1 MVGVQ
6 GQEDLLVG
14 HLHYLRADA
23 LSGDFPVSGA
33 VLFHR
38 GASGWVATLP
48 QEPENLIGL
57 YTGRGK
63 DGQRELFLVTHGQIE
78 GPHQSFTYWYGAGD
92 LSERRCAVLDFP
104 PAINGAGWMMEYLEL
119 VSLDRSPEGRLR
131 LVGSTVADREAPDLY
146 PYYAWE
152 SQDLGA
158 TWGAPVGLVAPPPPW
173 KGLQPAEYAPM
184 PALEASLKAQVAP
197 PTAP

>member
-1 MVGVQ
+1 V
-6 GQEDLLVG
+6 
-14 HLHYLRADA
+14 A
-23 LSGDFPVSGA
+23 GA

-38 GASGWVATLP
+38 SASGWVATLP

-57 YTGRGK
+57 YTSRSQE
-63 DGQRELFLVTHGQIE
+63 GQREIFLITHGQIE

-104 PAINGAGWMMEYLEL
+104 PAINGAGWMMEHLEL
-119 VSLDRSPEGRLR
+119 LSLDRSPEGRLR

-158 TWGAPVGLVAPPPPW
+158 TWGAPVGLAAPPAPW
-173 KGLQPAEYAPM
+173 KGLEPAEYAPD
-184 PALEASLKAQVAP
+184 PALEAGLRAQVGQSPAP
-197 PTAP
+197 